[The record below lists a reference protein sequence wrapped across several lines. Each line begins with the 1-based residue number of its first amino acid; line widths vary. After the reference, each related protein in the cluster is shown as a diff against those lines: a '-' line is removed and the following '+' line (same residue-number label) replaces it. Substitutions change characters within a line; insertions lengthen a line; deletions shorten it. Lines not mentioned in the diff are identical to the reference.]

1 MQGDDYNV
9 GKIYFGIKIPR
20 GTEFVKNEH
29 PHIFIRQKGFGRV
42 S

>member
-29 PHIFIRQKGFGRV
+29 PLTHFHTPKRL
-42 S
+42 